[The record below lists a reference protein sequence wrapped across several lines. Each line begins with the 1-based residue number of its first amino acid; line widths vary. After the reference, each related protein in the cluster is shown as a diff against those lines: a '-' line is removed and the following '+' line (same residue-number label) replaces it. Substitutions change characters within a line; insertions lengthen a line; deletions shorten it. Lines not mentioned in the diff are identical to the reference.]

1 MNDFWMLVSE
11 KRGKQNII
19 GVFDDEGTAR
29 IQLER
34 IYKLKMRDDIDRL
47 DFCEEKAV
55 LTFSKMRKTVT
66 IRLAEY

>member
-47 DFCEEKAV
+47 DFYEEKAV